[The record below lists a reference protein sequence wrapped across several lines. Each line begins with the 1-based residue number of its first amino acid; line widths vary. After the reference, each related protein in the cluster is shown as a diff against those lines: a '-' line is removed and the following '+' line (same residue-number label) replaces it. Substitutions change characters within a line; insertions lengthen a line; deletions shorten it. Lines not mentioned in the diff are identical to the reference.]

1 MEERF
6 GVAAFRSRQ
15 HVTAF
20 EQLLRRAG
28 VPVSIVS
35 TPRSIALG
43 CGLSVRFRL
52 EDARRVQEIFRQSDV
67 GNLIGFYQVRYGES
81 GRAEAYPIGTDMG
94 YRG

>member
-15 HVTAF
+15 QVTAF
-20 EQLLRRAG
+20 EQVLRRAG

-52 EDARRVQEIFRQSDV
+52 EDARRVQDAFRTSQL
-67 GNLIGFYQVRYGES
+67 GNLIGFYQVRYDS
-81 GRAEAYPIGTDMG
+81 AGRAEAYPLGSDMG